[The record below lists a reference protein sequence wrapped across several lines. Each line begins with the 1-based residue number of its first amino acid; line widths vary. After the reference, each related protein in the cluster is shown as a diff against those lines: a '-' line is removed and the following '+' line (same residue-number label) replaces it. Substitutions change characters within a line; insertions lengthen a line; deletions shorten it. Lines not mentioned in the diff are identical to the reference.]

1 MISRIMER
9 MKVEER
15 DGVSVFNEEGLEERL
30 SDNMTRYT
38 NVYPLQN
45 IIEGEKEIQINDQK
59 FNHNID
65 DISFRKKNI

>member
-38 NVYPLQN
+38 NVYPLK
-45 IIEGEKEIQINDQK
+45 IL
-59 FNHNID
+59 
-65 DISFRKKNI
+65 